1 MITYYILYFI
11 LGAFMACAYA
21 ILLLGKKYTL
31 TPNDPSERIRI
42 VLKAPDHFRNE
53 PYAGKE

>member
-1 MITYYILYFI
+1 MIAYDILYFM
-11 LGAFMACAYA
+11 LGACLACAYA

-53 PYAGKE
+53 PYEGKE